1 MKSKAQIEKMHEEIQ
16 KIVWGKFGYHIKGV
30 LPEDIIEMIEELQ
43 RLRKLFVSVWPYV
56 RCDNSQKAP
65 KRYRDCVKAINKI
78 VLDERDLM
86 GDKQ

>member
-1 MKSKAQIEKMHEEIQ
+1 MKSKAQIEKMHDDINL
-16 KIVWGKFGYHIKGV
+16 KRDNV
-30 LPEDIIEMIEELQ
+30 LPEDILEMLGELQ

-78 VLDERDLM
+78 VMDERDLL
-86 GDKQ
+86 GDKE

>member
-1 MKSKAQIEKMHEEIQ
+1 MKSKAQIEKMYDDINL
-16 KIVWGKFGYHIKGV
+16 KRDNV
-30 LPEDIIEMIEELQ
+30 LPEDILEMIEELQ

>member
-1 MKSKAQIEKMHEEIQ
+1 MKSKAQIEKMYNTIDSAKGNPHE
-16 KIVWGKFGYHIKGV
+16 HIHKV
-30 LPEDIIEMIEELQ
+30 LPEEICEMLDELK

>member
-1 MKSKAQIEKMHEEIQ
+1 MKSKAQIEKMHDDINL
-16 KIVWGKFGYHIKGV
+16 KRDNV
-30 LPEDIIEMIEELQ
+30 LPEDILEMIEELQ